1 MKKIKEKI
9 IFLGLS
15 WKKELVMF
23 IAGNMVALSLIALPF
38 ILGNLTLIIP
48 IISLVVLFNF
58 VFLYRYKSL
67 EKKMKSD
74 DLREFV
80 YLFNFFRIY
89 IHNGYSVYSALKEI
103 QHFASNSLNEML
115 ETLINEMDED
125 KSVAPFIRFARKLND
140 LIIEEMMISIYQM
153 IDDGNNSTY
162 LNQFEL
168 IFDKY
173 SSIMQE
179 NELNNKD
186 RKLASM
192 SYGPLIGS
200 GFLIIMVTIG
210 VISVIGEMLN
220 GL

>member
-1 MKKIKEKI
+1 MNKLKNKI
-9 IFLGLS
+9 ISLGLS
-15 WKKELVMF
+15 YKREMFFLV
-23 IAGNMVALSLIALPF
+23 V
-38 ILGNLTLIIP
+38 GNLIILLMCVVP
-48 IISLVVLFNF
+48 LYMDNYMLFIPVGSLLVVFNF
-58 VFLYRYKSL
+58 VFFYRYKSI
-67 EKKMKSD
+67 ESNMKVN

-80 YLFNFFRIY
+80 CLFNFFRIY
-89 IHNGYSVYSALKEI
+89 IHNGYSVYSSLKEI
-103 QHFASNSLNEML
+103 KAFASPSLATML
-115 ETLINEMDED
+115 EDLVNEMDED
-125 KSVAPFIRFARKLND
+125 KSVTPFIAFARKLND

-153 IDDGNNSTY
+153 IDDGSNSAY
-162 LNQFEL
+162 LQQFEL

-179 NELNNKD
+179 NELRNKD
-186 RKLASM
+186 RKLATM